1 MENMIGLFSK
11 LFTEYKTKLLQLL
24 IKWKLLKTLNFYR
37 DYIVAV
43 ELVQFS
49 SQNTV
54 WNLRYFQFTWCLIV
68 VHYFFLWFSHEALD
82 RREQVLHFN
91 WLVLNGFPSFVNL
104 YAALLLLFT
113 AKGASL
119 MYFENNRAGYRLL
132 RQILLENDGS
142 FFLLNNS
149 QHIKEDKPFKPNFLK
164 EKKKKNDQFS
174 WAVLRNECSV
184 TLQRIQLIALF
195 VANLLSSITFLTCKQ
210 ARKTLSINDHQTLTK
225 KNLLFSDRLSVHLR
239 LRSPLLGLPS
249 QFLLL
254 PILHK
259 NCLSSR
265 TGHRSLSL
273 HPQHHSH

>member
-1 MENMIGLFSK
+1 MENMIALVSK
-11 LFTEYKTKLLQLL
+11 LFTKYKTKLLQLL
-24 IKWKLLKTLNFYR
+24 IKWKLFKTLNFYR
-37 DYIVAV
+37 DYIVSV
-43 ELVQFS
+43 ELVQFN

-68 VHYFFLWFSHEALD
+68 VHHFFLWFSHEALD

-119 MYFENNRAGYRLL
+119 MYFENNRASYRLL

-149 QHIKEDKPFKPNFLK
+149 SSINAKRNGKFVKSNSLK

-174 WAVLRNECSV
+174 WAVLRNDCSV

-210 ARKTLSINDHQTLTK
+210 ARET
-225 KNLLFSDRLSVHLR
+225 F
-239 LRSPLLGLPS
+239 P
-249 QFLLL
+249 
-254 PILHK
+254 
-259 NCLSSR
+259 
-265 TGHRSLSL
+265 
-273 HPQHHSH
+273 